1 MPDMSASTIAPP
13 APCTEFVP
21 TERTFELPDGTPL
34 FYRAWIPERP
44 TEKSLV
50 IFHRG
55 HEHSGRVQDIV
66 EALAIHGVA
75 IFAWDARGH
84 GRTPGERGYAPSF
97 SAVVH
102 DVECFIR
109 HLTQAHGM
117 RTEQMVIL
125 AQSVGAVSV
134 AAWVH
139 DYARGSR
146 GWFLPRRRWRSS
158 SIFRWRFPAF
168 AWLLK
173 LRGNRKTFIKSYV
186 KSKMLT
192 HDPEQGRRYDQD
204 SLIAKSIAANVL
216 VDLHDTSRRLIDDAG
231 AIQTPTLVLSAGSD
245 WVVKLGPQRKFFERL
260 GSPIKRMKVFPGM
273 YHDLLHETER
283 HLVIDEARAFIREM
297 LDRDEPPSSL
307 VAADRYGY
315 TRNEYDRL
323 SEPLSWHTQR
333 VLAFRCQRLGM
344 KTVGRLSEG
353 VRLGWQSG
361 FDSGRT
367 LDYVYE
373 NRPRGALFI
382 GEWIDRAYLNSIGWR
397 GIRQRRIHLEKLLAE
412 AIALLCAEK
421 QPVRL
426 VDIAA
431 GPGRYILETLRRL
444 SGGDLTALLRDN
456 VEANLA
462 AGRELAAAAG
472 LKNVTFQLGDA
483 FDEASLAAIDPPPN
497 LAVVSGL
504 YELFPENE
512 PVRRSLRGLARAVR
526 AGGYLIYT
534 CQPWHPQVE
543 MIARVLTNR
552 NGRPWIMRRR
562 TQAEMDDLAGEAG
575 FEKIAQEIDPW
586 GIFTVSLAR
595 RT

>member
-1 MPDMSASTIAPP
+1 MVLAAP
-13 APCTEFVP
+13 
-21 TERTFELPDGTPL
+21 
-34 FYRAWIPERP
+34 
-44 TEKSLV
+44 
-50 IFHRG
+50 
-55 HEHSGRVQDIV
+55 
-66 EALAIHGVA
+66 ALAIKLYIPLA
-75 IFAWDARGH
+75 I
-84 GRTPGERGYAPSF
+84 PGLR
-97 SAVVH
+97 
-102 DVECFIR
+102 
-109 HLTQAHGM
+109 
-117 RTEQMVIL
+117 L
-125 AQSVGAVSV
+125 A
-134 AAWVH
+134 
-139 DYARGSR
+139 
-146 GWFLPRRRWRSS
+146 
-158 SIFRWRFPAF
+158 
-168 AWLLK
+168 LK

-192 HDPEQGRRYDQD
+192 HDREQGRRYDHD

-231 AIQTPTLVLSAGSD
+231 AIQVPTLVLSAGSD
-245 WVVKLGPQRKFFERL
+245 WVVKLGPQRRFFERL

-273 YHDLLHETER
+273 FHDLLHETDR

-297 LDRDEPPSSL
+297 LDRDDPPPSL

-323 SEPLSWHTQR
+323 SEPLSWHTPR
-333 VLAFRCQRLGM
+333 GLAFRCQRLGM

-412 AIALLCAEK
+412 AIRLLRAEK

-444 SGGDLTALLRDN
+444 SGDDLTALLRDN

-472 LKNVTFQLGDA
+472 LKNVAFQLGDA

-512 PVRRSLRGLARAVR
+512 PARRSLRGLARAVR
-526 AGGYLIYT
+526 AGGYLVYT

-595 RT
+595 KSMK